1 MAVVGAILFPSS
13 FPPIAMLLAQLG
25 HGDMEARTVP
35 TRIEAMAGSGDNATT
50 PMAAVTRCAA
60 QAGQSGFVTSGGAV
74 LMCGVQMWGRLGTP
88 IWAPSNMPAPVVGL
102 DGSDGAPIVVDL
114 ALGNRF
120 VRSCCWRVHS
130 FGTRLWVATICGHAT
145 PPSDCQNRHYHRRHL
160 SFLFLFFQNIFHY
173 RPPPSHSVAVTAEGA
188 VWEWG
193 SNECG
198 KFGLGPHGFDTV
210 VPHPV
215 PLTTLDG
222 LVATAMA
229 CGSTSYI
236 GPVGRPG
243 FWVELC
249 SFIWGAGRWLLLA
262 SDAIRRHPP
271 TVFVV
276 GPFDRRALV
285 FPLT

>member
-1 MAVVGAILFPSS
+1 
-13 FPPIAMLLAQLG
+13 
-25 HGDMEARTVP
+25 
-35 TRIEAMAGSGDNATT
+35 MAGSGDNATT

-160 SFLFLFFQNIFHY
+160 SFLFLFFSKYIPLSPAAQPFGGGHG
-173 RPPPSHSVAVTAEGA
+173 RG
-188 VWEWG
+188 
-193 SNECG
+193 C
-198 KFGLGPHGFDTV
+198 GLGVGVERVRQVWSRAARVRHRGPAPGAAHNAGR
-210 VPHPV
+210 PCRHR
-215 PLTTLDG
+215 DG
-222 LVATAMA
+222 LRKYVLHW
-229 CGSTSYI
+229 S
-236 GPVGRPG
+236 
-243 FWVELC
+243 
-249 SFIWGAGRWLLLA
+249 
-262 SDAIRRHPP
+262 
-271 TVFVV
+271 
-276 GPFDRRALV
+276 RRAAGVLGRV
-285 FPLT
+285 V